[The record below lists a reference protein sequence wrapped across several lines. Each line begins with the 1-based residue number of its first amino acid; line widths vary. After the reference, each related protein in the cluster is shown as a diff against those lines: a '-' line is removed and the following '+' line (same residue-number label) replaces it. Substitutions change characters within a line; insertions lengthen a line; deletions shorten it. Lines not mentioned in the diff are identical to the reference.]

1 MDEQLLIRFLTHT
14 CTPED
19 LRSIDQ
25 WIASGKPNADW
36 LFEMERIWSLKD
48 ELRFSDRRE
57 IEEAYNRFTLSLGKS
72 KNAKPHFYIYPILK
86 YVAAVIIIGLLGLN
100 LYKMVQPATVGENTV
115 EVPKGQRASLMLSDG
130 TKIWLNS
137 QSKLIYPTQFSDK
150 ERNVRL
156 EGEAFFDVA
165 HKEHLPFVVHSPLLA
180 IKVLGTKFNVKAYF
194 DEKSVVTLA
203 EGKVEVETN
212 DCKNRL
218 TLKPNEQVSIGGAGM
233 PDGPSILGSVKD
245 GQPVIVE
252 DGVAK
257 LLDRTAFAGSVATA
271 DRLVRTMIQV
281 AEVPLTD
288 AVRMMTETPAR
299 IIGIDHKKGAIS
311 VGMDADL
318 VLFDDNINI
327 CMTIVE
333 GNIVYNVL

>member
-1 MDEQLLIRFLTHT
+1 MGRELCRRKILPSIAHTDAIYEETIKAYQVGFRHITHLYSGMSTIIRRNAFRYAGVLEAAYMLDDMTVEIIADGVHLPKSLLQYVYKFKG
-14 CTPED
+14 P
-19 LRSIDQ
+19 
-25 WIASGKPNADW
+25 
-36 LFEMERIWSLKD
+36 ERI
-48 ELRFSDRRE
+48 
-57 IEEAYNRFTLSLGKS
+57 A
-72 KNAKPHFYIYPILK
+72 
-86 YVAAVIIIGLLGLN
+86 
-100 LYKMVQPATVGENTV
+100 
-115 EVPKGQRASLMLSDG
+115 
-130 TKIWLNS
+130 
-137 QSKLIYPTQFSDK
+137 LITDSM
-150 ERNVRL
+150 R
-156 EGEAFFDVA
+156 
-165 HKEHLPFVVHSPLLA
+165 
-180 IKVLGTKFNVKAYF
+180 
-194 DEKSVVTLA
+194 
-203 EGKVEVETN
+203 
-212 DCKNRL
+212 
-218 TLKPNEQVSIGGAGM
+218 GAGM

-327 CMTIVE
+327 CVTIVE